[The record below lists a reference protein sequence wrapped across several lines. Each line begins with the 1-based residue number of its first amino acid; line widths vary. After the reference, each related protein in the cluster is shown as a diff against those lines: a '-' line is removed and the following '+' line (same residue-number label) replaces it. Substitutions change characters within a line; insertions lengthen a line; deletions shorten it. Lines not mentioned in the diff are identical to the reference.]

1 MGQAI
6 PIYTVDSFTSEPFHG
21 NSAGVCLLAEPASEQ
36 WMQSVAGE
44 MRHSETAFLLGGSLR
59 WFTPKAEVALCGH
72 ATLATAHVLYSTGAA
87 TGAVEFDTLS
97 GTLVT
102 QQNGTDGSISMDFPA
117 TPATKAD
124 PPSGLLEAMG
134 VRPTWVGRSR
144 FDYLIEVGSA
154 DEVLAASPDFQALLQ
169 VETRGVMLTAAADV
183 AAVAEP
189 GADFVS
195 RFFAPAVG
203 VDEDPVTGSAHCT
216 LAPYW
221 SAKLGRPDLT
231 GAQLSER
238 RGIVRTQLAGDRV
251 KLTGHAVTVW
261 SGELLI

>member
-6 PIYTVDSFTSEPFHG
+6 PIYTVDSFTTEPFHG
-21 NSAGVCLLAEPASEQ
+21 NSASVCLLAEPASEL

-44 MRHSETAFLLGGSLR
+44 MRHSETAFLLGRSLR

-72 ATLATAHVLYSTGAA
+72 ATLATAHVLYSSGAA

-97 GTLVT
+97 GTLIT
-102 QQNGTDGSISMDFPA
+102 QQNVSDGSISMDFPA
-117 TPATKAD
+117 TSATEAD
-124 PPSGLLEAMG
+124 PPAGLVEAMG
-134 VRPTWVGRSR
+134 VRPAWVGRSR
-144 FDYLIEVGSA
+144 FDYLIEVGSV
-154 DEVLAASPDFQALLQ
+154 DEVLAASPDFQALLR
-169 VETRGVMLTAAADV
+169 VETRGVMLTAAA
-183 AAVAEP
+183 AEP

-231 GAQLSER
+231 GAQLSK
-238 RGIVRTQLAGDRV
+238 RGGTVRTQLAGDRV
-251 KLTGHAVTVW
+251 KLSGHAVTVW

>member
-6 PIYTVDSFTSEPFHG
+6 PIHTVDSFTSEPFRG

-44 MRHSETAFLLGGSLR
+44 LRPSETAFLLGRSLR
-59 WFTPKAEVALCGH
+59 WFTPQAEVALCGH

-87 TGAVEFDTLS
+87 SGPVEFDTLS

-102 QQNGTDGSISMDFPA
+102 ELNGSDGSISMDFPA
-117 TPATKAD
+117 TPATEAD
-124 PPSGLLEAMG
+124 PPAGLIEAMG
-134 VRPTWVGRSR
+134 VRPIWIGRSR
-144 FDYLIEVGSA
+144 FDYLIEVGSVE
-154 DEVLAASPDFQALLQ
+154 EVLAASPDFPALVK
-169 VETRGVMLTAAADV
+169 VETRGVMVTAAATSGSG
-183 AAVAEP
+183 AEP

-195 RFFAPAVG
+195 RFFGPAVG

-221 SAKLGRPDLT
+221 SAKLG
-231 GAQLSER
+231 
-238 RGIVRTQLAGDRV
+238 
-251 KLTGHAVTVW
+251 
-261 SGELLI
+261 

>member
-1 MGQAI
+1 MGESI
-6 PIYTVDSFTSEPFHG
+6 PIYTVDSFTREPFRG
-21 NSAGVCLLAEPASEQ
+21 NSAAVCLLTEPVTEQ

-44 MRHSETAFLLGGSLR
+44 LRHSETAFLLGRSLR
-59 WFTPKAEVALCGH
+59 WFTPAAEVALCGH

-87 TGAVEFDTLS
+87 SGAIEFDTLS

-102 QQNGTDGSISMDFPA
+102 QRDASDGSISMDFPA
-117 TPATKAD
+117 LPAVEAD
-124 PPSGLLEAMG
+124 PPAGLIDAMG

-144 FDYLIEVGSA
+144 FDYLIEVASA
-154 DEVLAASPDFQALLQ
+154 DEVLAAAPAFAELVK
-169 VETRGVMLTAAADV
+169 VETRGVMVTAAS
-183 AAVAEP
+183 AEP

-231 GAQLSER
+231 GAQLSKR
-238 RGIVRTQLAGDRV
+238 RGVVRTQLVDDRV
-251 KLTGHAVTVW
+251 KLSGHAVTVW
-261 SGELLI
+261 SGQLLI

>member
-1 MGQAI
+1 MGESI
-6 PIYTVDSFTSEPFHG
+6 PIYTVDSFTSEPFRG
-21 NSAGVCLLAEPASEQ
+21 NSAGVCLLAEPAPEQ
-36 WMQSVAGE
+36 WMQSIAGE
-44 MRHSETAFLLGGSLR
+44 LRHSETAFLHGRSLR
-59 WFTPKAEVALCGH
+59 WFTPAAEVALCGH

-102 QQNGTDGSISMDFPA
+102 QQDGGDGSISMDFPA
-117 TPATKAD
+117 LPPTEAEPPA
-124 PPSGLLEAMG
+124 GLIEAMG

-154 DEVLAASPDFQALLQ
+154 DEVLAAVPDLAALTA
-169 VETRGVMLTAAADV
+169 VETRGVMLTAAS
-183 AAVAEP
+183 AEP

-231 GAQLSER
+231 GAQLSRR
-238 RGIVRTQLAGDRV
+238 RGIVHTRLDGDRV

-261 SGELLI
+261 SGQLLV

>member
-1 MGQAI
+1 MGETI

-44 MRHSETAFLLGGSLR
+44 LRHSETAFLHGRSLR
-59 WFTPKAEVALCGH
+59 WFTPAAEVALCGH

-87 TGAVEFDTLS
+87 SGPVEFDTLS

-102 QQNGTDGSISMDFPA
+102 QQDGSDGSISMDFPA
-117 TPATKAD
+117 LLATQAD
-124 PPSGLLEAMG
+124 PPEGLVDAMG
-134 VRPTWVGRSR
+134 VRPVWVGRSR

-154 DEVLAASPDFQALLQ
+154 DEVLAASPDLAALAQ
-169 VETRGVMLTAAADV
+169 VQTRGVMLTAASSSSF
-183 AAVAEP
+183 P

-203 VDEDPVTGSAHCT
+203 VGEDPVTGSAHCT

-231 GAQLSER
+231 GAQLSRR

-251 KLTGHAVTVW
+251 KLSGHAVTVW
-261 SGELLI
+261 SGQLLV